1 MSLGTLYVIY
11 VYVVLGAGLL
21 RSTGGC
27 VVQHVLRIP
36 DSLCEQPV

>member
-1 MSLGTLYVIY
+1 MSLGTKYVIY
-11 VYVVLGAGLL
+11 VYVVLSAGLVRL
-21 RSTGGC
+21 TDGC